1 MGIFDRLTGT
11 ERPDRGTPPRSAEE
25 VRAALLA
32 LNGPDVPFVVRGGAP
47 EGADLVAEWR
57 ISDPAWHT
65 FFIRTQV
72 SRVTQFRMRLVPA
85 SHEVRTIDRQFEVSW
100 VGGTPT
106 LAVSA
111 EASRGQVKTVSWRRS
126 VEREAEGDLRATEFY
141 RFDTSDMK
149 DPLRAAVL
157 GAGWTWRG
165 AVLKL

>member
-1 MGIFDRLTGT
+1 M
-11 ERPDRGTPPRSAEE
+11 
-25 VRAALLA
+25 
-32 LNGPDVPFVVRGGAP
+32 
-47 EGADLVAEWR
+47 AEWR

-65 FFIRTQV
+65 FFLRTQV

>member
-1 MGIFDRLTGT
+1 MGFFARLTGT
-11 ERPDRGTPPRSAEE
+11 EHSDRGTAPCSAEE

-65 FFIRTQV
+65 FFASTQV
-72 SRVTQFRMRLVPA
+72 SRVTRFSMRLVPE
-85 SHEVRTIDRQFEVSW
+85 SHEVRALGRQFEW
-100 VGGTPT
+100 VGGTPG

-111 EASRGQVKTVSWRRS
+111 EGSRGQVGTVSWRRS
-126 VEREAEGDLRATEFY
+126 VERGPEGDLQATESY

-165 AVLKL
+165 AVFKL